1 MDKEKMIQ
9 RIKGLLKRRGF
20 ELFTRP
26 FELNIVGLRNKN
38 SRNGDEIHVFYKVNA
53 RNWNYHVYEGITDP
67 YYLIKSK
74 SPVLLK
80 EGQYKDAF
88 EIGTHRE
95 SIGLIQVKPVTVLEG
110 NDRDSNFSAGKSN
123 IGYYHIDIISQ
134 SSFSKEDEGC
144 QIILG
149 EENFK
154 ELMTFC
160 KKQQELYGNHF
171 TYSLIDFRAAKRSF
185 MTGMAIA
192 ASILSSLLF
201 GYFFKKEEK
210 TKRKKRK

>member
-1 MDKEKMIQ
+1 MIQ

-20 ELFTRP
+20 ELFIKP
-26 FELNIVGLRNKN
+26 FQLNIVGLRNKDPKKA
-38 SRNGDEIHVFYKVNA
+38 DEIHVFYKINA
-53 RNWNYHVYEGITDP
+53 KNWNYHLYEGITDP
-67 YYLIKSK
+67 FYLSKSK

-88 EIGTHRE
+88 AIGTHKE

-110 NDRDSNFSAGKSN
+110 NDRDSSFGAGKSN
-123 IGYYHIDIISQ
+123 TGDYHIDIISQ
-134 SSFSKEDEGC
+134 NAFSKEDHGC

-154 ELMTFC
+154 ELMALC
-160 KKQQELYGNHF
+160 KKHQEIYGNYF

-185 MTGMAIA
+185 MKGMAIA

-210 TKRKKRK
+210 AKRKKRK